1 MIYCDSPVHQAE
13 TEDIKETD
21 YKLLFCCFLEKLGR
35 AEKASISITAKIK
48 EDFYEMQK
56 RSSHSELQ

>member
-21 YKLLFCCFLEKLGR
+21 YKLLFCCFLEKL
-35 AEKASISITAKIK
+35 
-48 EDFYEMQK
+48 
-56 RSSHSELQ
+56 